1 MLQNKAYK
9 YRIYPTEEQK
19 VLIEKTFG
27 CSRLVYNHLLFLSK
41 QTKYMGY
48 TQSSAVITNLKKLE
62 DYVFLKEVDSMA
74 LQESARDL
82 QRAYNN
88 FFRKEH
94 RAGKPIYKTKHNK
107 VLSYRTRNQSNG
119 IRIVSKS
126 YIKVPK
132 LGNIK
137 FANSRYCKG
146 TILNATISK
155 SSTNKYYI
163 SLCCVEDIEPL
174 PANTNTIAL
183 DIGLKSFYTDSNG
196 NKVENHKF
204 NRKQQNKLKRTQ
216 RVLSRRVKGSQNY
229 LKQKNRGAKLH
240 EKVRNQRNDFLHKES
255 LRLIKE
261 NQIICLEDL
270 KVKNMVKNHKLAFS
284 IEDASFSKFKEM
296 LYYKAKWY
304 GRIISEIDT
313 FYPSSQLCSNCGYK
327 NPNTKDLKIR
337 KWICPQCGVEHDRDH
352 NAAIN
357 ILNEG
362 LRLLY
367 IS

>member
-41 QTKYMGY
+41 QSKYMGY
-48 TQSSAVITNLKKLE
+48 TQSSAIITNLKKSD
-62 DYVFLKEVDSMA
+62 DYTFLKEVDSMA

-82 QRAYNN
+82 QRAFNN

-94 RAGKPIYKTKHNK
+94 KTGKPVYKTKHNK
-107 VLSYRTRNQSNG
+107 NLSYRTRNQDNG
-119 IRIVSKS
+119 IRIVSKAF
-126 YIKVPK
+126 IRIPK
-132 LGNIK
+132 LGNVK

-146 TILNATISK
+146 TILNATINK
-155 SSTNKYYI
+155 SFTDKYYI

-174 PANTNTIAL
+174 PCNSKTIAL
-183 DIGLKSFYTDSNG
+183 DVGLKSLYTDSNG

-204 NRKQQNKLKRTQ
+204 NRKQQNKLKRVQ
-216 RVLSRRVKGSQNY
+216 RVLSRRIKGSQNW
-229 LKQKNRGAKLH
+229 LKQKNRVAKLH

-255 LRLIKE
+255 LRLITE
-261 NQIICLEDL
+261 NQIICLENL

-284 IEDASFSKFKEM
+284 IEDASLSKFKDM
-296 LYYKAKWY
+296 IKYKAKWY
-304 GRIISEIDT
+304 GRTVSEIDA

-327 NPNTKDLKIR
+327 NSNIKDLKIR
-337 KWICPQCGVEHDRDH
+337 KWICPQCNTEHDRDH

-362 LRLLY
+362 LKL
-367 IS
+367 ISI